1 MAMACRNGGACP
13 PADGNDMVHYLSIA
27 KRWWWL
33 IVILTVLGAA
43 AGYVLSQRQMRMY
56 QAEMTLLVV
65 ASAPSPEIAER
76 LIPDS
81 RNSLVKTYRELLLK
95 RPVLE
100 QVIDELGLKTTPEKL
115 MERLAISDVR
125 DTQLL
130 VLSAQDPDPRQAAGI
145 ANAIV
150 AAFNQQAGALLANPY
165 AAGRSGLSV
174 VEAATPPLEPIGP
187 GPVRTIG
194 IAALVGLLLAAGF
207 IFAVE
212 YFDTRIRLEADV
224 VQLTGLPTIVEIG
237 FLEGRKPH
245 ERMVT
250 RLAPA
255 SRAAEVYRMV
265 RLMLETG
272 AGERPIRTLIVTSAD
287 AGEGKSLTAANLA
300 VALAQTGLRTILIDA
315 NLRRPMVHELFQQQN
330 VRGVTTAMGSD
341 GLATAYEHTVESDV
355 ENLRLLLSGPQ
366 PVPGQLNAARL
377 LTPSRVLVLIDQ
389 LKAHADV
396 LVFDSPPVLE
406 VIETTLLARSC
417 DASLVV
423 VEAGHTRADELLRAR
438 EALARSRVDVLGVV
452 LNQAERPAVGL
463 LNAPEQEQRLLA
475 APANHERH
483 PALSPNGEHPQL
495 AALQMGVSSEK
506 NSVSGSSDR
515 RRNVA

>member
-1 MAMACRNGGACP
+1 MA
-13 PADGNDMVHYLSIA
+13 HYLLMA
-27 KRWWWL
+27 KRWWWF
-33 IVILTVLGAA
+33 IVIMTVLGAA
-43 AGYVLSQRQMRMY
+43 AGYVLSQRQLRMY
-56 QAEMTLLVV
+56 EAETTLLV
-65 ASAPSPEIAER
+65 AAGAPSPEIAER

-100 QVIDELGLKTTPEKL
+100 QVIDELGLETTPEKL
-115 MERLAISDVR
+115 MEHLKISDVR

-165 AAGRSGLSV
+165 ATGRGGLNI
-174 VEAATPPLEPIGP
+174 VEVATPPLEPIGP

-194 IAALVGLLLAAGF
+194 IAALVGLLLAGGF
-207 IFAVE
+207 ILAAE
-212 YFDTRIRLEADV
+212 YFDTRIRREADV
-224 VQLTGLPTIVEIG
+224 AQLTGLPTIVEIG

-250 RLAPA
+250 RIAPA

-272 AGERPIRTLIVTSAD
+272 AGERPIRTLIVTSPD

-300 VALAQTGLRTILIDA
+300 VALAQTGLRTILVDA
-315 NLRRPMVHELFQQQN
+315 NLRRPTVHELFQQQN
-330 VRGVTTAMGSD
+330 VRGVTTAMSPD
-341 GLATAYEHTVESDV
+341 GLATAYEHTVDSGV

-366 PVPGQLNAARL
+366 PTPGQLNAARL
-377 LTPSRVLVLIDQ
+377 LTSSRVLALVDQ

-438 EALARSRVDVLGVV
+438 EALARSRVDLLGVV

-463 LNAPEQEQRLLA
+463 LNAPEQEQRLLV
-475 APANHERH
+475 APATPELR
-483 PALSPNGEHPQL
+483 PARSLNGEQPQL
-495 AALQMGVSSEK
+495 AALHVGGTGET
-506 NSVSGSSDR
+506 SGRPGGDR
-515 RRNVA
+515 QRTVA